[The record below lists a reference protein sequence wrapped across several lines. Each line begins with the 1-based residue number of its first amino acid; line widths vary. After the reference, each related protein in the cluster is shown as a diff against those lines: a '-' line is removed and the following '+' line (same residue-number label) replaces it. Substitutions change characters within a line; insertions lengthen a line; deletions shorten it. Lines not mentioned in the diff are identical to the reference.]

1 VIPRIKQGD
10 KAMNKIYKFFTLII
24 MTIALVIAAEETA
37 NAQIGW
43 QKSAGQSLIDAL
55 KVKEPLTFCNEKV
68 PLKENDVRERLERE
82 MLVSLQNSDDVILWL
97 KRAYRYF
104 PHIEIVLRENR
115 LPDDLK
121 YIVIAESALKPL
133 AASHKGAVGFWQFIE
148 STGKRYNITVNS
160 DIDERR
166 NFFIATDAALAY
178 LKDLYSIFN
187 SWTLAAAAYN
197 MGEDGLKT
205 EILMQQT
212 NNYYLLHLNQETQR
226 YVFRIL
232 AAKIIMSDP
241 EKYGFHLSKDDL
253 YPPLQFDR
261 VEISADNPV
270 PIQVIAAAANTY
282 FKIIKE
288 LNPHLKGYD
297 LPPGR
302 HSVLIPKGTA
312 DGFSGRYENLLNQWH
327 IEKENAT
334 YTVQKGDSIYTI
346 AKNLNVSVKAIMI
359 WNDLAGVNQKL
370 SPGDK
375 LVIFT
380 RNRFF

>member
-1 VIPRIKQGD
+1 
-10 KAMNKIYKFFTLII
+10 MNKIYQYFTFIT
-24 MTIALVIAAEETA
+24 MTVALVIAAAETA
-37 NAQIGW
+37 NAQIGG
-43 QKSAGQSLIDAL
+43 QKSTGQYLIDAL
-55 KVKEPLTFCNEKV
+55 KIKEPLNFCNERV
-68 PLKENDVRERLERE
+68 PLKETDVRERLERE

-104 PHIEIVLRENR
+104 PHIEKALRENR

-133 AASHKGAVGFWQFIE
+133 AASHRGAVGFWQFIE
-148 STGKRYNITVNS
+148 STGQRYNITINRN
-160 DIDERR
+160 IDERR
-166 NFFIATDAALAY
+166 NLFIATDAALAY

-226 YVFRIL
+226 YIFRIL
-232 AAKIIMSDP
+232 AAKIIMSHP
-241 EKYGFHLSKDDL
+241 EEFGFHLKKGDL
-253 YPPLQFDR
+253 YAPLQFDR

-270 PIQVIAAAANTY
+270 PIRVIAAAANTF
-282 FKIIKE
+282 FKMIKD

-297 LPPGR
+297 LPAGR
-302 HSVLIPKGTA
+302 HSVLVPKGAA
-312 DGFSGRYENLLNQWH
+312 DGFSKRYENLLNQWRN
-327 IEKENAT
+327 EKENAV
-334 YTVQKGDSIYTI
+334 YTVQKGDTLYTI

-359 WNDLAGVNQKL
+359 WNDLSSVNQKL
-370 SPGDK
+370 FPGDK